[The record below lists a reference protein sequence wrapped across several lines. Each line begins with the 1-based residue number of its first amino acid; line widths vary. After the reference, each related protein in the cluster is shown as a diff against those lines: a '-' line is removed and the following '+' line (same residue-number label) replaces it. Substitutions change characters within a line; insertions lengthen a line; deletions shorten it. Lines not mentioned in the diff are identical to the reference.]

1 MGESDLT
8 RDQRR
13 GNKSG
18 VRLVKCCCLET
29 KLNNIILSLDA
40 DITTKLKSMF
50 ISVRHLKLIH
60 NTMIGSTILH

>member
-1 MGESDLT
+1 MGESELT

-18 VRLVKCCCLET
+18 VRLVKCCSLET

-40 DITTKLKSMF
+40 DVTTKLKRYVCKCKTSEAY
-50 ISVRHLKLIH
+50 SQNYDWL
-60 NTMIGSTILH
+60 